1 MAKVCNIQGFQASNG
16 WLEKFKNRYCI
27 ASRALCGENQFVET
41 SVIENFT
48 ESLNRKLEQY
58 CSKNIFNLDETGLFF
73 KLLSNRTLAVDSDK
87 NLSNK
92 PIKERVTVMFC
103 VTWLEVSELTITNC
117 FKKAFENALIQN
129 LTEIEEI
136 DDENFLIHE
145 NDQFDDENFI
155 QNFARKLKQQDQ
167 VEEENEKIYVPT
179 LYEAS
184 EYAKALEFWFLEND
198 YEQRRKTIVNMMF

>member
-1 MAKVCNIQGFQASNG
+1 MAKVCNIQEFQAANG
-16 WLEKFKNRYCI
+16 WLGNVKNRYCI
-27 ASRALCGENQFVET
+27 AFRALCGENQFVET

-136 DDENFLIHE
+136 DDENLLIYE
-145 NDQFDDENFI
+145 NDQIDDENFI

-167 VEEENEKIYVPT
+167 VEEEDEKIYVPT
-179 LYEAS
+179 LYEANNS
-184 EYAKALEFWFLEND
+184 EHDVLTWTFCSL
-198 YEQRRKTIVNMMF
+198 

>member
-58 CSKNIFNLDETGLFF
+58 CSKNFFNLDETGLFF

-103 VTWLEVSELTITNC
+103 VSMMGEKLDPFVIGKAKNPRC
-117 FKKAFENALIQN
+117 FKE
-129 LTEIEEI
+129 EEI
-136 DDENFLIHE
+136 
-145 NDQFDDENFI
+145 
-155 QNFARKLKQQDQ
+155 
-167 VEEENEKIYVPT
+167 
-179 LYEAS
+179 
-184 EYAKALEFWFLEND
+184 
-198 YEQRRKTIVNMMF
+198 